1 MISEQQLVRE
11 YYANV
16 GKAML
21 RSHAMS
27 QLAYMLLAL
36 NKGWDSGYSREA
48 ELERNFFLE
57 QYEKFQQMIDD
68 MKTKSSRDLWKC
80 NPNPYGDNRMFT
92 FVV

>member
-1 MISEQQLVRE
+1 MRE

-21 RSHAMS
+21 RGHAMS

-36 NKGWDSGYSREA
+36 NKGSDSGYSQEA

-57 QYEKFQQMIDD
+57 QYDTFQHMIDD
-68 MKTKSSRDLWKC
+68 MLKKSGRDLWKC
-80 NPNPYGDNRMFT
+80 NPNPYMNNRTFSLSAGDDERK
-92 FVV
+92 